1 MKNFRLYFSPLI
13 LIVLVL
19 AVLISLFSLGL
30 NVYYVIYTPPF
41 DVAIKYVLLSI
52 VCLLLA
58 VFSISLIFSR
68 YLIKGDKLVLILGLI
83 KIKYSIKD
91 IVQTAIFENG
101 KSLVI
106 YFKDAKFTKILIN
119 KTKYEA
125 FSKALKEKNPRIII
139 YSSENETK

>member
-52 VCLLLA
+52 VCLFLA
-58 VFSISLIFSR
+58 VFAISLIFSR

-83 KIKYSIKD
+83 KIKYSIKE
-91 IVQTAIFENG
+91 IVQTATFENG

-106 YFKDAKFTKILIN
+106 YFKDAKFSRVMIS
-119 KTKYEA
+119 KTRFQD
-125 FSKALKEKNPRIII
+125 FSKALKEVNSRIIL
-139 YSSENETK
+139 YSSENESK